1 MHLIIYLRNSIV
13 FVYQARSDARYVD
26 KHKRWR
32 EGVKNLFMQT
42 QTPPGHRINRF

>member
-32 EGVKNLFMQT
+32 EGVNKIYLCRHKLLPVT
-42 QTPPGHRINRF
+42 E